1 MKKLI
6 ILLLCAA
13 VGGHIAKA
21 QNCNQFVNNMDG
33 KKLSYINRDAKG
45 QPQVTAVYTGTKK
58 DASAVAVH
66 SVISDHNGKVI
77 GTGDSEIICIGD
89 EIKID
94 MKSFVPA
101 ASMKQYG
108 GDMQMSG
115 EARYLTYPADLKA
128 GQTLDDGSVTIN
140 LNNGGAV
147 KGEMQMDIVNRK
159 VEAAETV
166 TTGAGSFDCFKVTYD
181 ATTTMKMM
189 GISIPFR
196 IKVTEWF
203 APKLG
208 RFVKSETY
216 SKNGKL
222 MGTMTLESIN

>member
-13 VGGHIAKA
+13 IGRHTVNA
-21 QNCNQFVNNMDG
+21 QSCNQFVNNVEG
-33 KKLSYINRDAKG
+33 KKLSYINHDAKG
-45 QPQVTAVYTGTKK
+45 QPQMTAVYTGIKK
-58 DASAVAVH
+58 DASTVAVH
-66 SVISDHNGKVI
+66 AVISDHNGKVI
-77 GTGDSEIICIGD
+77 GTGESEMICSGNA
-89 EIKID
+89 IKID
-94 MKSFVPA
+94 MKSFIPA
-101 ASMKQYG
+101 ASIKQYG
-108 GDMQMSG
+108 DMQVSG
-115 EARYLTYPADLKA
+115 EARYLTYPADIKA

-181 ATTTMKMM
+181 ATTAVKMM

-208 RFVKSETY
+208 RFVKSETFN
-216 SKNGKL
+216 KNGKL
-222 MGTMTLESIN
+222 MGIMTLESIN

>member
-6 ILLLCAA
+6 ILLLCTA
-13 VGGHIAKA
+13 VGMHTTSA
-21 QNCNQFVNNMDG
+21 QTCNQFINNVDG
-33 KKLSYINRDAKG
+33 KKLSYINHDARG
-45 QPQVTAVYTGTKK
+45 QQQMTAVYTSTKK
-58 DASAVAVH
+58 DASTVAVH
-66 SVISDHNGKVI
+66 AVISDHNGKVM
-77 GTGDSEIICIGD
+77 GTGDSEMICSGNV
-89 EIKID
+89 IKID
-94 MKSFVPA
+94 MKSFIPA

-108 GDMQMSG
+108 DIQVSG
-115 EARYLTYPADLKA
+115 EARYLTYPTDIKT

-140 LNNGGAV
+140 MNNGGAA

-159 VEAAETV
+159 VEATETV
-166 TTGAGSFDCFKVTYD
+166 TTGAGTFDCFKIAYD
-181 ATTTMKMM
+181 ATTTVKMA

-216 SKNGKL
+216 NKNSKL

>member
-13 VGGHIAKA
+13 IGGHTANA
-21 QNCNQFVNNMDG
+21 QSCNQFVNNVNG
-33 KKLSYINRDAKG
+33 KKLSYINHDAKG
-45 QPQVTAVYTGTKK
+45 QPQMTAVYTSTKK
-58 DASAVAVH
+58 DASTVAVH
-66 SVISDHNGKVI
+66 AVISDHNGKVM
-77 GTGDSEIICIGD
+77 GTGDSEMICSGD
-89 EIKID
+89 AIKID
-94 MKSFVPA
+94 MKSFIPA

-108 GDMQMSG
+108 DMQVNG
-115 EARYLTYPADLKA
+115 EARYLSYPADIKA
-128 GQTLDDGSVTIN
+128 GQTLDDGSVTIS
-140 LNNGGAV
+140 LNNGGAA

-159 VEAAETV
+159 VEATETV

-196 IKVTEWF
+196 MKVTEWF